1 MRPQGPEIDDATEP
15 NPPPPVDD
23 SVRESRALVFRALLR
38 GTLDVQTA
46 ARRLWMLPEVLED
59 LVTTMREAIADEAA
73 ARDALTREVVHLR
86 ERVRTLVAR
95 LVEAPPPSSSTFD

>member
-1 MRPQGPEIDDATEP
+1 MLAQPPEPEEKTLPD
-15 NPPPPVDD
+15 PPPLEDEG
-23 SVRESRALVFRALLR
+23 VREARAQVVRALLR

-59 LVTTMREAIADEAA
+59 LVTTMRETLADEIA

-95 LVEAPPPSSSTFD
+95 LVESAPPSSSTFD